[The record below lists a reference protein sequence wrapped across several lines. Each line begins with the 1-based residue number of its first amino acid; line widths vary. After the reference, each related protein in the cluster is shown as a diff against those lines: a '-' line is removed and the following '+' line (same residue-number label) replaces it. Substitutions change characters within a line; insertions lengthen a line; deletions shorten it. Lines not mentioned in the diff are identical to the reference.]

1 MKMFFLGNSLFPRL
15 DMILQVGGVLT
26 NIVNDWIFDFQ
37 REQIAIKEGDGTLK
51 LGVMH
56 KPRGQFLGL
65 F

>member
-51 LGVMH
+51 
-56 KPRGQFLGL
+56 
-65 F
+65 